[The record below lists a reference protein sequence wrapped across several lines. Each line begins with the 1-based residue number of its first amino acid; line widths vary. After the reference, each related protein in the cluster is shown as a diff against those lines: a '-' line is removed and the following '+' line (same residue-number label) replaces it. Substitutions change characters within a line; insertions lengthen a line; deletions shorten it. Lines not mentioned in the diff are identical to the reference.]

1 MKSKA
6 ASLIALAIFILT
18 YIGLT
23 IYTQSLSAPDDIFG
37 SWDFVAEWF
46 ILFCV
51 AGEALLWSGIR
62 GLSVFRSAG
71 FAHRCLLWV
80 SAANGLLTIV
90 LSLDFIFRGF
100 FSRNFYHISELVL
113 LVSGFACFALY
124 FLNLSIAHKQPA
136 EAVADGASTQ

>member
-6 ASLIALAIFILT
+6 APLIALAIFILT

-23 IYTQSLSAPDDIFG
+23 LYTRSVSEPDDIFG
-37 SWDFVAEWF
+37 SRDFVAEWL

-62 GLSVFRSAG
+62 GLSVFRNIG
-71 FAHRCLLWV
+71 VAHRCLLWV
-80 SAANGLLTIV
+80 SVANGLLTIA

-100 FSRNFYHISELVL
+100 FSVNFHHIAELVL

-136 EAVADGASTQ
+136 EAVADGAGTQ